1 MALNFLLLYLL
12 ATCDAAFCGYRAAA
26 GRNALLF
33 KRNYYLRAMASG
45 ALWGQLAVAL
55 AGLAASVLV
64 IASASPWRVLDDFA
78 RASSCLLQIYLPYAA
93 IIALAFMMRT
103 LPSVD
108 VRSMTSVLV
117 FGPLTLIRPIVV
129 LTGFAWAIIRL
140 PRVEVA
146 IMAGVVIPMMLF
158 LERFLYR
165 I

>member
-1 MALNFLLLYLL
+1 PAHPETVSYTGRDSPALPGAVRQRPGRAGRATRAMALNFLLLYLL
-12 ATCDAAFCGYRAAA
+12 ATCDAAFCGYRAPA

-33 KRNYYLRAMASG
+33 KRNHYLRAMASG
-45 ALWGQLAVAL
+45 ALRGQLAVAL

-117 FGPLTLIRPIVV
+117 FG
-129 LTGFAWAIIRL
+129 
-140 PRVEVA
+140 
-146 IMAGVVIPMMLF
+146 
-158 LERFLYR
+158 
-165 I
+165 